1 MKDEFRGKQREG
13 VSWILRGVN
22 DNSIVTKIN
31 PPPTH
36 PQKEKL
42 DMISINTSFIIPY
55 KFFNTDKK
63 YIYFTKAQ
71 RVLDLNNSQKT
82 PKTWKSILKNS
93 LNKLPQPLKKN

>member
-1 MKDEFRGKQREG
+1 MNFK
-13 VSWILRGVN
+13 GVN

-63 YIYFTKAQ
+63 YIYFTKAH
-71 RVLDLNNSQKT
+71 RVLDLNNSQKNT
-82 PKTWKSILKNS
+82 QNMEINSEKFLK
-93 LNKLPQPLKKN
+93 